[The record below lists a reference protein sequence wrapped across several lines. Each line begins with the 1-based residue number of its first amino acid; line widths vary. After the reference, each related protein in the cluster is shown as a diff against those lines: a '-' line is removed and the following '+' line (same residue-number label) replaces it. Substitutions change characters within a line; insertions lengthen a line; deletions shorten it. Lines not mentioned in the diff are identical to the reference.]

1 MSNQQGFPVELA
13 RNCRT
18 SIVSNVPVCNL
29 SRDSQSATF
38 TSLYLTSTTII
49 STTDDNNKQDMSS
62 TSNNDKDTDTAA
74 DADAIVATF
83 NVPTKRTDEA
93 PKRVIDTS
101 NLSEEDLEALRKQD
115 PFLYYSIPR
124 VRNATLRSSAVE
136 ADLTTQRN
144 QDPKQE
150 LAPTRRRASSCPSQV
165 ESSSST
171 MVKRRSCISFERH
184 TDLLLEECMD
194 DAELFGDGDG
204 IELDALVDQM
214 LLRNKQQQ

>member
-1 MSNQQGFPVELA
+1 
-13 RNCRT
+13 
-18 SIVSNVPVCNL
+18 
-29 SRDSQSATF
+29 
-38 TSLYLTSTTII
+38 
-49 STTDDNNKQDMSS
+49 MSS
-62 TSNNDKDTDTAA
+62 TSNNDKDTDTAADA

-144 QDPKQE
+144 QDPNPKQE

-204 IELDALVDQM
+204 IELDALVDQI